1 MGERGSRK
9 LAAGE
14 RRASD
19 RGKRFPR
26 EPKAVNAVICGREKQ
41 AMALRLQGKLALVTA
56 AGQGI
61 GRAIAEAF
69 AAEGARVIATDLEE
83 KKLEGVKSVKRC
95 KLDVRSTAA
104 IEALAKETATEF
116 GALDVLVNCAGYV
129 HHGSVLDCSE
139 QDWDFSF
146 DLNVKSMHRMIKA
159 FLPGMLQKKA
169 GSIVNISSA
178 VSSIRGVPD
187 RYAYGATK
195 AAVIGLTKAV
205 AADFIRQGIRA
216 NAICPGTIESPSLED
231 RIKDRSRAT
240 GKSLVEVEKAFVER
254 QPLGRLGRPEEVA
267 ALAVFLASD
276 ESSYITGQPHLVDGG
291 MAL

>member
-1 MGERGSRK
+1 
-9 LAAGE
+9 
-14 RRASD
+14 
-19 RGKRFPR
+19 
-26 EPKAVNAVICGREKQ
+26 VNAVTYGREKQ

-83 KKLEGVKSVKRC
+83 KKLEGIESVKRC
-95 KLDVRSTAA
+95 KLDVRSSAA

-231 RIKDRSRAT
+231 RIKDRSHAT
-240 GKSLVEVEKAFVER
+240 GKSLAEVEKAFVER